1 MRRRHVL
8 AIFILV
14 ISSYILVW
22 HLSPTREINLLVVD
36 KTVPENNYR
45 EHRSI
50 FWIAEHRR
58 FTDRNGDFM
67 RAESDYLGYHPESG
81 AKDLLST
88 ADLADVDL
96 LYLADTYGIYDY
108 EEGLQTYEDQLPYA
122 IQDIELLYG
131 GFNLGEAEA
140 IARFAATPGKVL
152 VGEHNIFGYPT
163 YLDLEASLLLQDLF
177 AVSYNGWLTRYYSD
191 LNEAAYWMKEL
202 YSIIYGQEWNLKGA
216 GMVFVREEFAP
227 FGWNRDLVIVQ
238 SENFNGPWPAIKNS
252 DDQLLTRA
260 ASNVPYHYWLEVL
273 TVNPGAK
280 ILAYYDLPLNE
291 ESRAALRLRGLPER
305 FPAVIYSQPAG
316 EAARIYFAGDFADQ
330 LPALLTPR
338 LTGSAAIQRFFSY
351 LPGLPI
357 EYRFFFQWYE
367 PILSNIL
374 HAGSVPLDE

>member
-8 AIFILV
+8 AIFIIL
-14 ISSYILVW
+14 ISSYILAW
-22 HLSPTREINLLVVD
+22 HLSPTREINMLVVD

-58 FTDRNGDFM
+58 FTNRNGDFLQ
-67 RAESDYLGYHPESG
+67 ADSDYLGYHPESG
-81 AKDLLST
+81 VKNSLST
-88 ADLADVDL
+88 ADLIAVDL

-108 EEGLQTYEDQLPYA
+108 EEGLDYYEDQLPYA

-131 GFNLGEAEA
+131 GFSFSEAEA
-140 IARFAATPGKVL
+140 IASFAAAPGKL
-152 VGEHNIFGYPT
+152 LIGEHNVFGYPT
-163 YLDLEASLLLQDLF
+163 YLDPEASLLLQDLF

-202 YSIIYGQEWNLKGA
+202 YSIIYGQEWNIKGA

-227 FGWNRDLVIVQ
+227 LGWNRDLVIVQ
-238 SENFNGPWPAIKNS
+238 SENFNGPWPAINNR
-252 DDQLLTRA
+252 DDQLLTGA
-260 ASNVPYHYWLEVL
+260 ASGVPYHYWLEVL

-280 ILAYYDLPLNE
+280 VLAYYDLPLDTEN
-291 ESRAALRLRGLPER
+291 RAALSLRGLPER

-316 EAARIYFAGDFADQ
+316 KAARIYFAGDFADQ

-351 LPGLPI
+351 LPGLPV

-367 PILSNIL
+367 PVLRNIL
-374 HAGSVPLDE
+374 HAGSVSLDE